1 MADSDILRGAIQAA
15 AGQTLG
21 LSQDQVLD
29 LKKQQLREKQRK
41 NRSGRAEREGNR
53 QKAEGFLRDDD
64 RSFES
69 IGSFQEQERYPDP
82 FG

>member
-29 LKKQQLREKQRK
+29 LKKQQLRERQRE
-41 NRSGRAEREGNR
+41 NRAGRAERAGN
-53 QKAEGFLRDDD
+53 QGEAEGFLGANDKELAWWIRN
-64 RSFES
+64 S
-69 IGSFQEQERYPDP
+69 
-82 FG
+82 